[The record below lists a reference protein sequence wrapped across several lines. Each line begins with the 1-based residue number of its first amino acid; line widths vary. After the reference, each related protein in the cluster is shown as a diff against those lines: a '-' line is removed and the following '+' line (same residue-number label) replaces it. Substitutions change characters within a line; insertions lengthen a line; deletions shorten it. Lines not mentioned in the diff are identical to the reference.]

1 MHTKPNNR
9 MESEKASEL
18 QADEYRIL
26 RGEIEERSKEQREM
40 ERNVVIITTAIISF
54 LLVNP
59 AQKPELAKLATLGWL
74 IPPIVAFLAL
84 GRWLESLKM
93 IKTLADY
100 ICFYEISIIG
110 NKGAWEKRLRDERLR
125 NELKFVSRS
134 SIVFWLTMTGG
145 PSALFARHLVE
156 NEFPTSRSGIVA
168 IGAFLLTAGA
178 ACGLIKQSCLL
189 DEPTE
194 TESPEQA

>member
-1 MHTKPNNR
+1 MHTKPNSR
-9 MESEKASEL
+9 VEPEKVSEL
-18 QADEYRIL
+18 LADEYRIL
-26 RGEIEERSKEQREM
+26 RAEIEERSKEQREM

-59 AQKPELAKLATLGWL
+59 AQKPELVKLATLGWL

-100 ICFYEISIIG
+100 ICLYEISIVG
-110 NKGAWEKRLRDERLR
+110 HKGAWEKRLRDERFR
-125 NELKFVSRS
+125 MNLKFVSRS

-145 PSALFARHLVE
+145 PGALFARHLVE
-156 NEFPTSRSGIVA
+156 NDFPNARSGLVA
-168 IGAFLLTAGA
+168 ICAFLLTAGA
-178 ACGLIKQSCLL
+178 AYALIKQSRLL
-189 DEPTE
+189 DKPTE
-194 TESPEQA
+194 TEQSE